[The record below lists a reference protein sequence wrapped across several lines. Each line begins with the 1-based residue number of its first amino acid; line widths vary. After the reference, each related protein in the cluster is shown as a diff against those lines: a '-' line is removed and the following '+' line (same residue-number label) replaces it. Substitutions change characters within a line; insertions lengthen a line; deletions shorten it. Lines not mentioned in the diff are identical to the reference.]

1 MDTFAG
7 YSYCQ
12 ILSRVDSHPPRARTP
27 ESESMNSTPSS
38 ICKKVRRTSGS
49 YCRRMQLTLHATR
62 RTPHDASRLV
72 LATSAWSMKSRP
84 APSRHCRHARVYGR
98 TTTAMHDNEYTPP
111 RARAGYIVESYAIQ
125 GSLRT
130 RRRGSNNHIARST
143 VRTYVCAL
151 RPEDNDVTIFS
162 LTTTYPPCPMM
173 FDVGT
178 RTTGGGGVSSL
189 PCTVPD
195 AK

>member
-1 MDTFAG
+1 MDQTENAG
-7 YSYCQ
+7 SQ
-12 ILSRVDSHPPRARTP
+12 TLFRR
-27 ESESMNSTPSS
+27 
-38 ICKKVRRTSGS
+38 VRRVRASDRPYS
-49 YCRRMQLTLHATR
+49 PPPLIRRCNPCARKSASQAVLSRMQLTLHVTR
-62 RTPHDASRLV
+62 RTPHAASRLV
-72 LATSAWSMKSRP
+72 LAMTVWSVKTRL
-84 APSRHCRHARVYGR
+84 APSRHCRDARVYGR
-98 TTTAMHDNEYTPP
+98 TTTAMHDNEYTPA

-178 RTTGGGGVSSL
+178 RTTGGGGLSSL